1 MNARTVTLS
10 LTNDQVGRLLHLLDH
25 EAVNAKNSLAGATN
39 EKLRTMY
46 NARGE
51 FAVAVA
57 EQARCAIG
65 EGTVKVFSL
74 GWKARAALAFIE
86 NGVTDSSEDAFIQ
99 ANEHV
104 VDFRP
109 YHENGETLRKRP
121 WYVTQGPRTCGY
133 LRHPVTMH
141 ESLKAAIAAAQRC
154 NKTTA

>member
-10 LTNDQVGRLLHLLDH
+10 LTNDQVRRLLDLLDN
-25 EAVNAKNSLAGATN
+25 EAVNAKNSLARATN

-57 EQARCAIG
+57 EQTRCAIG

-74 GWKARAALAFIE
+74 GWKARAALELIE
-86 NGVTDSSEDAFIQ
+86 NGVADSSEDVFIQ
-99 ANEHV
+99 QNEHV

-121 WYVTQGPRTCGY
+121 WYVTQGPRACGY
-133 LRHPVTMH
+133 LRHPVSMH
-141 ESLKAAIAAAQRC
+141 ETLEAAIAAAKRR